1 MLAELNI
8 AAIGTA
14 GSASALFLV
23 LLPTALLVVLVV
35 IVAHLILVLSRRRAS
50 VPRSP
55 WGWWAWLV
63 YLGTLASVAVLGI
76 TSIVAMLKYGALG
89 GWWLFV
95 HMFGA
100 GAFTFVLPLLA
111 VTWCEAS
118 RFGRPSQPAGAEGQ
132 EQPSR
137 FLRLAKTMFWVILAA
152 GLIVIGTMILSMLPV
167 FGTGGLELLLD
178 IHRYAG
184 LALVAA
190 TVLHLYAALLPR
202 FGLS

>member
-14 GSASALFLV
+14 GSGSALFLV

-35 IVAHLILVLSRRRAS
+35 IVAHLILVLARRRGS

-76 TSIVAMLKYGALG
+76 TSIVAMLQFGALG

-111 VTWCEAS
+111 VTWCEAN
-118 RFGRPSQPAGAEGQ
+118 RFGRPPQTAGAEGQ
-132 EQPSR
+132 ERPSR
-137 FLRLAKTMFWVILAA
+137 FLRLAKTMFWLILAA

-184 LALVAA
+184 LAVVAA